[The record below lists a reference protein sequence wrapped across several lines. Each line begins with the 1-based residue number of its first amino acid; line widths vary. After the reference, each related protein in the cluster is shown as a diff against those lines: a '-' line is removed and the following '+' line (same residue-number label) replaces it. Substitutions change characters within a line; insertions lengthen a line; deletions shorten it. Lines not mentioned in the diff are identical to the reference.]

1 MKLFNSMRNNLVS
14 RSLLLYRPIL
24 FLAFFFALATN
35 VCQYFFLIDL
45 PKVIESGLYDESV
58 NLKIIAFKVSTV
70 LLLCIFELS
79 YRYTSKI
86 LSAKVTSKVSS
97 SIIEFYSSIKLSE
110 FQKKGKDKIYA
121 CQLLT

>member
-1 MKLFNSMRNNLVS
+1 MKLSNLIKNNLVS
-14 RSLLLYRPIL
+14 RSLIYYKHLLFI
-24 FLAFFFALATN
+24 AFFFAAATN

-45 PKVIESGLYDESV
+45 PEVIKSGLYDESV

-97 SIIEFYSSIKLSE
+97 SIIEFYSSIK
-110 FQKKGKDKIYA
+110 FKIFTSGIIFFFLII
-121 CQLLT
+121 CFFI